1 MGRIKTQLIKR
12 TARKL
17 FAKHNAEVKVSFDEN
32 KAVVTNFLQ
41 NPNKKMRNIIA
52 GYLARLAKQKIAGN
66 KPKPKMAP
74 LASRTPRYGK
84 PTSRQR

>member
-17 FAKHNAEVKVSFDEN
+17 FARHTADVKPIFDEN
-32 KAVVTNFLQ
+32 KQMVATFLQ
-41 NPNKKMRNIIA
+41 HPNKKMRNIIA
-52 GYLARLAKQKIAGN
+52 GYLARLAKQKMIGS
-66 KPKPKMAP
+66 KPKPKVAP
-74 LASRTPRYGK
+74 LAPRTFRYGK

>member
-17 FAKHNAEVKVSFDEN
+17 FAKHTAEVKPTFDEN
-32 KAVVTNFLQ
+32 KAMVSTYLQ

-52 GYLARLAKQKIAGN
+52 GYLARLSKQKTTGS
-66 KPKPKMAP
+66 KPKPRMAP
-74 LASRTPRYGK
+74 LTSRTPRYGK
-84 PTSRQR
+84 PMSRPR

>member
-17 FAKHNAEVKVSFDEN
+17 FARYQSEVKTNFDEN
-32 KAVVTNFLQ
+32 KAVVTNYLE

-52 GYLARLAKQKIAGN
+52 GYLARLAKQQQESA
-66 KPKPKMAP
+66 KPKPKVMYTPA
-74 LASRTPRYGK
+74 RMPRYGK